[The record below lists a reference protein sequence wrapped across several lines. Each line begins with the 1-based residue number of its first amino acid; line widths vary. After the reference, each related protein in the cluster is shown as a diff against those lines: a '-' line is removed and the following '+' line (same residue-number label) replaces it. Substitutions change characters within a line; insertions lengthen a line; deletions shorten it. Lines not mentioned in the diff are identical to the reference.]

1 MREGQMNRVQA
12 TLPKR
17 AKRKLAA
24 RSRRLDRAERA
35 KILRAQNLLVKR
47 HSSRLTGEPGASV

>member
-1 MREGQMNRVQA
+1 MERVQA
-12 TLPKR
+12 TLPRR
-17 AKRKLAA
+17 AKRKLGA

-47 HSSRLTGEPGASV
+47 HSSRLTGEAGTSI